1 MRPEAIWKTNFIWC
15 TVSDIYR
22 RNKDNRLPNN
32 TVLKVK
38 LLTSKISH
46 PMKHAVLNKDIKP
59 ESKLSLDIFI
69 SQVHPIQSA
78 MPQPHILFCRKA
90 ALTQSHSKQR
100 VRESAN
106 YSSTRPEPHLL
117 LCTVQWTD
125 SSLLSSSRINSEFKN
140 QCLVPSHS
148 PSFSCLSL
156 NKRYLIPPRE
166 GLFETTTW
174 GWFVCLLA
182 FTFLK
187 GSFNWAGFILAL
199 SCLVSK
205 IPSSGNS

>member
-1 MRPEAIWKTNFIWC
+1 M
-15 TVSDIYR
+15 
-22 RNKDNRLPNN
+22 
-32 TVLKVK
+32 
-38 LLTSKISH
+38 
-46 PMKHAVLNKDIKP
+46 LNKDIKP

-90 ALTQSHSKQR
+90 ALTQSHSKQH

-156 NKRYLIPPRE
+156 NKRHLIPPRE
-166 GLFETTTW
+166 GLFQTTTW
-174 GWFVCLLA
+174 GWFVCLLLSLSSKA
-182 FTFLK
+182 ALTER
-187 GSFNWAGFILAL
+187 GSSWL
-199 SCLVSK
+199 CLVLFQRYQVQEIASLCHFL
-205 IPSSGNS
+205 IIS